1 VAHNLP
7 MAGIRSARWRTFFAA
22 SGAAACLALAACG
35 GGGPPGHASHSPGA
49 QAEPASGP
57 RAIAAVKSTW
67 ETFFNGTVAIPRRL
81 KLLQNS
87 QQFAAFV
94 HAQEKTTIGALV
106 LQASARVSSVQL
118 QPPGQAEVT
127 FTVLLAGKPLA
138 KNLRG
143 TAVYVAGKWMI
154 ADSSFCTLLR
164 LAYGKKS
171 HQIPAACGS

>member
-1 VAHNLP
+1 
-7 MAGIRSARWRTFFAA
+7 MAGIWSPHWRTFFAA
-22 SGAAACLALAACG
+22 SGAAACLALAACSG
-35 GGGPPGHASHSPGA
+35 GGHPSHSPGA

-118 QPPGQAEVT
+118 QPPGQATVT

-138 KNLRG
+138 KNLHG

-171 HQIPAACGS
+171 HQMPAACGS